1 MVAGIDVAAVDGNG
15 PAAAASEYAV
25 AAADGRAVARGCGGD
40 RAAVDDDGAAAAA
53 VAVASVASYDRI
65 VVAFST
71 RGDQLA
77 DIVGHIAVRI
87 QNGLRLPVDGQ
98 GVGVGGAFCAVI
110 LHLNAAVDCEGAA
123 ICQDQADVASDGDA
137 LGRFR
142 RADGDIAGGHIP
154 AGCPFGVAAG
164 YLRGAVA
171 GLRRAGFVQIG
182 HICHWVCRQCHS
194 DGLRIGRG
202 SRFRF
207 SLT

>member
-1 MVAGIDVAAVDGNG
+1 MAAGLDVAAVDGDG
-15 PAAAASEYAV
+15 AAAAAAAAAV
-25 AAADGRAVARGCGGD
+25 GTEAAADARTVCVGGLD
-40 RAAVDDDGAAAAA
+40 VAAVDGDGAAAAA
-53 VAVASVASYDRI
+53 VAVAFVASYDRI
-65 VVAFST
+65 VVLFST
-71 RGDQLA
+71 LGDQLA
-77 DIVGHIAVRI
+77 HGAFIR
-87 QNGLRLPVDGQ
+87 GLGVDGQ
-98 GVGVGGAFCAVI
+98 GVGAAVGDIVVI
-110 LHLNAAVDCEGAA
+110 VLHLNAAVNCESTAV
-123 ICQDQADVASDGDA
+123 CQDQADVASDGDA

-164 YLRGAVA
+164 HFRGAGA
-171 GLRRAGFVQIG
+171 GLRRAGFAQIG

>member
-77 DIVGHIAVRI
+77 HGAFIR
-87 QNGLRLPVDGQ
+87 GLGVDGQ
-98 GVGVGGAFCAVI
+98 GVGAAVGDIVVI
-110 LHLNAAVDCEGAA
+110 VLHLNAAVNCESTAV
-123 ICQDQADVASDGDA
+123 CQDQVYITADGDT
-137 LGRFR
+137 LGRFIR
-142 RADGDIAGGHIP
+142 SYDHIASDHIP
-154 AGCPFGVAAG
+154 AGGPCGVAAG
-164 YLRGAVA
+164 YFRGAGA
-171 GLRRAGFVQIG
+171 GLLCAGCVQVL
-182 HICHWVCRQCHS
+182 HAN
-194 DGLRIGRG
+194 
-202 SRFRF
+202 RFGNHA
-207 SLT
+207 